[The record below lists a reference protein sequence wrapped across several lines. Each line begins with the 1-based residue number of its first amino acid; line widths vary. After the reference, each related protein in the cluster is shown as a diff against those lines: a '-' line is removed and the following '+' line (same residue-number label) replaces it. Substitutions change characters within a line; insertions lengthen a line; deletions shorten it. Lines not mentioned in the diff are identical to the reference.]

1 MDGFVCFVQIQVS
14 KRTESILFK
23 SMPWV
28 WQYTCGQGQG
38 QAVGQT
44 QHQLKNFSLNYTN
57 ANKFWEKSDVKA
69 RGWSTGVVIPVT
81 LPPSSQK
88 PEISS
93 PLPVAPASS
102 PLPLPHF

>member
-1 MDGFVCFVQIQVS
+1 MGLYVLSRYKFPKELNQYS
-14 KRTESILFK
+14 LK